1 MNRKSI
7 LDFIVEIKNMW
18 CASENEEARIRGDIL
33 SKVIQNNVRIS
44 DEWES
49 ELKCDPPFINF
60 QEIPL
65 PSQIDNKDNKEMF
78 ASFVKSFDSM
88 PWKHPKQLSSSLTDI
103 LRGEDNF
110 KSAMLV
116 GTKELG
122 AIIESNEMYLGL
134 TYLSPGTTYPQHS
147 HDATELYFTLLG
159 SAMWGPS
166 LRHLKLVSPGSF
178 VLHSSAQ
185 PHAFYASTEYMTRI
199 FYLSI

>member
-7 LDFIVEIKNMW
+7 IDFIDQIKHLW
-18 CASENEEARIRGDIL
+18 CTSENEDARKRGDTL
-33 SKVIQNNVRIS
+33 SKIIQNNTQIF

-49 ELKCDPPFINF
+49 ELKCDPPLINF
-60 QEIPL
+60 QEVTI
-65 PSQIDNKDNKEMF
+65 PSQLDNKENKEMF
-78 ASFVKSFDSM
+78 ASFVKSFNSM

-103 LRGEDNF
+103 LQGEDNF

-116 GTKELG
+116 GAKELG
-122 AIIESNEMYLGL
+122 AVIESSEMYLGL

-166 LRHLKLVSPGSF
+166 LRHLKLVSPGHF

-185 PHAFYASTEYMTRI
+185 PHAFYASI
-199 FYLSI
+199 